1 MFSIRRTNVKRDIF
15 FHVDDPVLR
24 LSDHSKISVR
34 MIANFSLTELN
45 TCSQS
50 FPEQFKWVTISPQ
63 LFTESLRSEEINSK
77 PKTVLDTQ
85 INNMSDVNTIVANF
99 SNILISVANSLKKR
113 KTRNEKTNTN
123 KKWFDLDLIKNL
135 IS

>member
-1 MFSIRRTNVKRDIF
+1 MSNVIY

-24 LSDHSKISVR
+24 LSDPSKISIR
-34 MIANFSLTELN
+34 MTANFWQTELN

-50 FPEQFKWVTISPQ
+50 FPGQFKWDTISPQ

-77 PKTVLDTQ
+77 LKSVLDTQ

-99 SNILISVANSLKKR
+99 SNILISAANKSLKKG
-113 KTRNEKTNTN
+113 
-123 KKWFDLDLIKNL
+123 KN
-135 IS
+135 